1 MDIDDLKIEL
11 VSYQTKNRQKTKI
24 MAQINSFPE
33 THGYC
38 QRTGKSGVCSSH
50 ISGLKIIF

>member
-1 MDIDDLKIEL
+1 
-11 VSYQTKNRQKTKI
+11 